1 MRTQPESGG
10 LARSGLTATASVLG
24 GRAEFS
30 SNHGTP
36 PRPPSVTA
44 PGYPRPLLEAVP
56 PDAVRDPRMIPE
68 PAGAS
73 VLALDHIT
81 SGGSAGEKDNERFG
95 YPSCMGKQEAHGAS
109 SGAEDRGG
117 GGVSLREFAADLR
130 AGLSK
135 PGQRELPSKYFY
147 DEVGSALF
155 EAISVLP
162 EYGLTRADER
172 IVRAHADEIV
182 GRVPSPAIV
191 AELGSGSGRKP
202 RWVLGSLGRREPTVY
217 YPIDI
222 SPAALARCEW
232 ELSRVPSVRII
243 GMLNPYLEGLQ
254 EVASRRKDGQRIL
267 VLFLGSTIGNF
278 DRPVGEQ
285 FLGQVRSVLLPG
297 DALLLGTDL
306 EKPIPQMLAAY
317 DDPIGVTAA
326 FNINLLAR
334 INRQLGGDF
343 DLRRWRHAVLWEER
357 QRRIEMHL
365 VSQER
370 QTVRIPRAGLE
381 VFFRKDE
388 TIWTENSHKYTPELV
403 ATMAQRAGF
412 RCEAQ
417 WIDEE
422 WPFAESLLIAV
433 SPDSAR

>member
-1 MRTQPESGG
+1 
-10 LARSGLTATASVLG
+10 
-24 GRAEFS
+24 
-30 SNHGTP
+30 
-36 PRPPSVTA
+36 
-44 PGYPRPLLEAVP
+44 
-56 PDAVRDPRMIPE
+56 MIPE

-73 VLALDHIT
+73 SHAWAAIAYRPGQR
-81 SGGSAGEKDNERFG
+81 SRDNDRFG
-95 YPSCMGKQEAHGAS
+95 YPSCMGKQEARGAG
-109 SGAEDRGG
+109 SGGEARGG
-117 GGVSLREFAADLR
+117 GGVSLREFAADVR

-135 PGQRELPSKYFY
+135 QGQRELPSKYFY

-182 GRVPSPAIV
+182 SRVPSPAIV

-202 RWVLGSLGRREPTVY
+202 RWILGSLGRREPAVY

-232 ELSRVPSVRII
+232 ELSRIPSVRII
-243 GMLNPYLEGLQ
+243 GMLNPYLEGLK

-285 FLGQVRSVLLPG
+285 FLGQVRSALLPG

-317 DDPIGVTAA
+317 DDPVGVTAA
-326 FNINLLAR
+326 FNLNLLAR
-334 INRQLGGDF
+334 INRELGGDF
-343 DLRRWRHAVLWEER
+343 DLRCWRHAARWDER

-365 VSQER
+365 VSQQR
-370 QTVRIPRAGLE
+370 QTVRIPRAGVE
-381 VFFRKDE
+381 VSFRQDE
-388 TIWTENSHKYTPELV
+388 TIWTENSHKYTPDLV
-403 ATMAQRAGF
+403 ASMAQRAGF

-417 WIDEE
+417 WSDEE
-422 WPFAESLLIAV
+422 WPFAESFLIAI
-433 SPDSAR
+433 SPDPSR